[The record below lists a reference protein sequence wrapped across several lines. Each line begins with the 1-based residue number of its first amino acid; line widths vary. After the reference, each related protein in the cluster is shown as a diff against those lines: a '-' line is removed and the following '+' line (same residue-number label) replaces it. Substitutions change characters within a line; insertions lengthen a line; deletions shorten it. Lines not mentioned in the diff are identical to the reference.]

1 MAKIVLCENRL
12 KTEFA
17 GAAKAVAALVY
28 KICTA
33 ADWREAE
40 QAGAFHGAG
49 VDLTDGYIHLSAPGQ
64 VVETAERHFAGQ
76 RDLMLV
82 AVDSGALGAALK
94 WEAARDGALFPHLY
108 GPLRPEAVRWTEPL
122 PLGPDGRHL
131 FPTRSESA

>member
-12 KTEFA
+12 KREFA

-82 AVDSGALGAALK
+82 AVDSAALGAALK
-94 WEAARDGALFPHLY
+94 WEAARDGSLFPHLY
-108 GPLRPEAVRWTEPL
+108 GSLSLHAVVWTKPL
-122 PLGPDGRHL
+122 PLDRDGRHV
-131 FPTRSESA
+131 FPEPVS

>member
-12 KTEFA
+12 KREFA

-33 ADWREAE
+33 ANWREAE

-82 AVDSGALGAALK
+82 AVDSTALRAALK

-108 GPLRPEAVRWTEPL
+108 GPLSLDAVVWTKPL
-122 PLGPDGRHL
+122 PLDRDGRHV
-131 FPTRSESA
+131 FPEPVS

>member
-12 KTEFA
+12 KREFA

-28 KICTA
+28 KISTA
-33 ADWREAE
+33 ANWREAE
-40 QAGAFHGAG
+40 QAGAFRGAG

-82 AVDSGALGAALK
+82 AVDSAALGPALK

-108 GPLRPEAVRWTEPL
+108 GPLGLHAVVWTKPL
-122 PLGPDGRHL
+122 PLDRVGRHV
-131 FPTRSESA
+131 FPELVP

>member
-1 MAKIVLCENRL
+1 MVKIVLCENRL
-12 KTEFA
+12 KREFA

-28 KICTA
+28 KICMA

-82 AVDSGALGAALK
+82 AVDSAALRAALK

-108 GPLRPEAVRWTEPL
+108 GPLSLDAVVWTKPL
-122 PLGPDGRHL
+122 PLDRDGRHV
-131 FPTRSESA
+131 FPEPVS

>member
-12 KTEFA
+12 KREFA

-33 ADWREAE
+33 ADWQAAE

-49 VDLTDGYIHLSAPGQ
+49 VDLKDGYIHLSAPGQ
-64 VVETAERHFAGQ
+64 VAETAERHFAGQ
-76 RDLMLV
+76 GDLMLV
-82 AVDSGALGAALK
+82 AVDSAALGAALK

-108 GPLRPEAVRWTEPL
+108 GPLRLHAVVWTKPL
-122 PLGPDGRHL
+122 PLDRDGRHV
-131 FPTRSESA
+131 FPEPVS

>member
-1 MAKIVLCENRL
+1 MAKIALCENRL
-12 KTEFA
+12 KREFA

-28 KICTA
+28 KISTA
-33 ADWREAE
+33 ANWREAE

-82 AVDSGALGAALK
+82 AVDSGALGPALK

-108 GPLRPEAVRWTEPL
+108 GPLSLHAVVWTKPL
-122 PLGPDGRHL
+122 PLDRDGRHV
-131 FPTRSESA
+131 FPEPVS